1 MKKKRIHFKINYK
14 NLITAVTVIPLILAG
29 IFVYLFISFG
39 QVSDFYAGINT
50 KLEKISNNINVE
62 LDNAVT
68 TSNAILTNR
77 YILDVFY
84 TDYEN
89 IIKKNI
95 DAYTILDVYF
105 SNYKISPYLSREP
118 ITVFHY
124 NDSLFESNYSR
135 LITDLEDKKLKT
147 LLEELENNE
156 NFWSTNGNNIILYKK
171 SNIVSSK
178 TPLILRYSIS
188 YTEIEDIINNLTEA
202 SNEEYYED
210 VVFALE
216 SVTETDENTVFSSP
230 LLNGDRLAC
239 HFPPSVTRQIFIQNL
254 YFLIIFMA
262 LIVAVIIVFAT
273 FFSNTIRKRM
283 DKFLCDLENNIS
295 INTQYVP
302 HTDDFDELSPIYNKI
317 SSLMHQI
324 NQMHTEANKLKTEK
338 AQMEINF
345 LQAEINPH
353 LLYNTLSVL
362 KWDCIDKFPE
372 SAEIIDTLVSYYRR
386 ILHNGQNIVT
396 VSDEIALIKN
406 YIEIVNYANSKDYI
420 CNINVSE
427 DVMSAYTFKLILQ
440 PFIENALLH
449 GLFKTT
455 NPTINISGTMEGEY
469 ITLTV
474 TDNGVGIEKSV
485 LEHINSTNYLSSYKS
500 YGIRNTVK
508 RMSLLYKNE
517 GSIKIE
523 SEHGYGT
530 TVTIRFK
537 NLSKE
542 DLEQV

>member
-1 MKKKRIHFKINYK
+1 MKSKRTYFKINYK
-14 NLITAVTVIPLILAG
+14 NLITAVTVIPLILVA

-39 QVSDFYAGINT
+39 QVNDFYSDINT

-62 LDNAVT
+62 LDKAIT

-84 TDYEN
+84 TDYEDT
-89 IIKKNI
+89 IKKNI

-135 LITDLEDKKLKT
+135 LIADLEDEELKKL
-147 LLEELENNE
+147 LESLKNNE
-156 NFWSTNGNNIILYKK
+156 TFWSNNDDNIILYKK
-171 SNIVSSK
+171 SNIAPSQ
-178 TPLILRYSIS
+178 TPLILRYTIS
-188 YTEIEDIINNLTEA
+188 HTEIEDIINNITEA
-202 SNEEYYED
+202 SNEEYYDD
-210 VVFALE
+210 VSFGLE
-216 SVTETDENTVFSSP
+216 SVMDSEENTVFSSP
-230 LLNGDRLAC
+230 LLNGERLVC
-239 HFPPSVTRQIFIQNL
+239 SFSPSVTRSIFIRNL
-254 YFLIIFMA
+254 YILIIFIA

-273 FFSNTIRKRM
+273 FFSNTIKKRM
-283 DKFLCDLENNIS
+283 DNFLCDLENNIS
-295 INTQYVP
+295 INTQYIP
-302 HTDDFDELSPIYNKI
+302 QTNDFDELSPIYEKI

-362 KWDCIDKFPE
+362 KWDCIDEFPD
-372 SAEIIDTLVSYYRR
+372 SAEIIDTLVRYYRR

-396 VSDEIALIKN
+396 VSDEIELIKN
-406 YIEIVNYANSKDYI
+406 YIEIVSYANSKNYI
-420 CNINVSE
+420 CNINVE
-427 DVMSAYTFKLILQ
+427 DGVMNAYTFKLILQ

-449 GLFKTT
+449 GLFKTP
-455 NPTINISGTMEGEY
+455 NPTIDITGVLEDEY

-474 TDNGVGIEKSV
+474 ADNGVGIEKSV
-485 LEHINSTNYLSSYKS
+485 LEHINSANYLSSYKS
-500 YGIRNTVK
+500 YGIRNTIK
-508 RMSLLYKNE
+508 RMSLLYKDE

-523 SEHGYGT
+523 SEPGAGT

-537 NLSKE
+537 NLPKE
-542 DLEQV
+542 SLE

>member
-1 MKKKRIHFKINYK
+1 MKSKRIKFKINYK
-14 NLITAVTVIPLILAG
+14 NLITTVTVIPLILVAV
-29 IFVYLFISFG
+29 FVYLFISFG
-39 QVSDFYAGINT
+39 QLKTFYADVNT

-89 IIKKNI
+89 VIKKNI

-105 SNYKISPYLSREP
+105 SNYKISPYLTKEP

-135 LITDLEDKKLKT
+135 RINDLDDIKLKN
-147 LLEELENNE
+147 LLESLENNE
-156 NFWSTNGNNIILYKK
+156 IYWTNNDDNIFLYKK
-171 SNIVSSK
+171 SNIVSSE

-188 YTEIEDIINNLTEA
+188 HTEIEDIINNLTEA
-202 SNEEYYED
+202 SNDEYYD
-210 VVFALE
+210 DISFGLE
-216 SVTETDENTVFSSP
+216 SVMETDENTIFSSP
-230 LLNGDRLAC
+230 LLNVERLAC
-239 HFPPSVTRQIFIQNL
+239 HFPSSVTRGIFIRNL
-254 YFLIIFMA
+254 YILIIFIA

-273 FFSNTIRKRM
+273 FFSNTIKKRM
-283 DKFLCDLENNIS
+283 DNFLCDLENNIS

-302 HTDDFDELSPIYNKI
+302 QTNDFDELSPIYEKI
-317 SSLMHQI
+317 SSLMQQI
-324 NQMHTEANKLKTEK
+324 NQMHIEANKLKTEK

-362 KWDCIDKFPE
+362 KWDCIDKFPD
-372 SAEIIDTLVSYYRR
+372 SADIIDTLVSYYRR

-396 VSDEIALIKN
+396 IADEIDLIKN
-406 YIEIVNYANSKDYI
+406 YIEIVSYANSKNYI
-420 CNINVSE
+420 CNISVE
-427 DVMSAYTFKLILQ
+427 DDVMNAYTFKLILQ

-449 GLFKTT
+449 GLFKTP
-455 NPTINISGTMEGEY
+455 NPTINITGVLCDDY

-485 LEHINSTNYLSSYKS
+485 LEHINSANYLSSYKS
-500 YGIRNTVK
+500 YGIRNTIK

-523 SEHGYGT
+523 SEPQKGT
-530 TVTIRFK
+530 TVIIRFR
-537 NLSKE
+537 NLPKE
-542 DLEQV
+542 ALE